1 MDNRKW
7 QAAASATPPADEASP
22 SSGYPTDGNPSTPTP
37 ATIPGARWFHQ
48 VGEEI
53 RAVIAAA
60 GLTPDSTVLTQLR
73 DAIQAMIVGAQ
84 KAVIVNGVTFEAS
97 VADGEAVRWDSGNSR
112 FDEAIADGTAN
123 NRAVGIA
130 DVTNSRVYLYGECPL
145 FSGLTPGSRYYLDAS
160 TAGAITATAP
170 ADAVQIGIAKS
181 ATVLWVDVDAVAA
194 VRTRLTGALTLY
206 VATTGS
212 DSNNGLSAGSP
223 FLTIQKAW
231 NVLHGGYDL
240 AGYTATIQLAD
251 GAYNAGL
258 LAKGLICGQ
267 VSEASVV
274 VKGNSGNSAAVT
286 VAVTGGVDFY
296 AQSGA
301 SFTVSNLTLGGGI
314 GLAALGNNSRISG
327 GAGLVFAACASAHIY
342 SVYGGLVQ
350 VSGNYTITGG
360 STSHWVVVG
369 GYILAQ
375 GLTIT
380 LTGTPGFSISFAN
393 STSAGLITADTN
405 TFTGSA
411 TGARYGAQTNGVIN
425 TNGAGAS
432 YLPGNAAGTTATGGV
447 YA

>member
-170 ADAVQIGIAKS
+170 TDAVQIGIAKS
-181 ATVLWVDVDAVAA
+181 ATVLWVDVDA
-194 VRTRLTGALTLY
+194 
-206 VATTGS
+206 
-212 DSNNGLSAGSP
+212 
-223 FLTIQKAW
+223 
-231 NVLHGGYDL
+231 
-240 AGYTATIQLAD
+240 
-251 GAYNAGL
+251 
-258 LAKGLICGQ
+258 
-267 VSEASVV
+267 
-274 VKGNSGNSAAVT
+274 
-286 VAVTGGVDFY
+286 
-296 AQSGA
+296 
-301 SFTVSNLTLGGGI
+301 
-314 GLAALGNNSRISG
+314 
-327 GAGLVFAACASAHIY
+327 AGLVDASETVKGVMEIATAAEAQAFTANKAIDGAKLAAALQGANQSLGGTGY
-342 SVYGGLVQ
+342 QKLPGGLILQWGQYTFSSSSTANVTFPIAFPNA
-350 VSGNYTITGG
+350 VFLAAPWNANTTNLIASSSVTTSGCVMNAPSSIT
-360 STSHWVVVG
+360 TS
-369 GYILAQ
+369 GYY
-375 GLTIT
+375 
-380 LTGTPGFSISFAN
+380 FAL
-393 STSAGLITADTN
+393 G
-405 TFTGSA
+405 
-411 TGARYGAQTNGVIN
+411 R
-425 TNGAGAS
+425 
-432 YLPGNAAGTTATGGV
+432 
-447 YA
+447 

>member
-170 ADAVQIGIAKS
+170 TDRIAIGIAKS
-181 ATVLWVDVDAVAA
+181 ATTLWVDVDADPAQTGVEVGSIVYVPANAA
-194 VRTRLTGALTLY
+194 PTGYIKANGALVSRTTYAALWAY
-206 VATTGS
+206 AQASGNLAASDGAWVAGKFSPGDGSTTFRIPDLRAEFIRGWDDGRGVDSGRAIGTAQADDLKAHTHTGGVSGS
-212 DSNNGLSAGSP
+212 
-223 FLTIQKAW
+223 
-231 NVLHGGYDL
+231 
-240 AGYTATIQLAD
+240 AGYTA
-251 GAYNAGL
+251 GA
-258 LAKGLICGQ
+258 
-267 VSEASVV
+267 AS
-274 VKGNSGNSAAVT
+274 SAFVTPT
-286 VAVTGGVDFY
+286 VATGSTGGTETRPRNI
-296 AQSGA
+296 A
-301 SFTVSNLTLGGGI
+301 LLGCI
-314 GLAALGNNSRISG
+314 K
-327 GAGLVFAACASAHIY
+327 Y
-342 SVYGGLVQ
+342 
-350 VSGNYTITGG
+350 
-360 STSHWVVVG
+360 
-369 GYILAQ
+369 
-375 GLTIT
+375 
-380 LTGTPGFSISFAN
+380 
-393 STSAGLITADTN
+393 
-405 TFTGSA
+405 
-411 TGARYGAQTNGVIN
+411 
-425 TNGAGAS
+425 
-432 YLPGNAAGTTATGGV
+432 
-447 YA
+447 

>member
-84 KAVIVNGVTFEAS
+84 KAVIINGVTFEAS

-170 ADAVQIGIAKS
+170 TDAVQIGIAKS
-181 ATVLWVDVDAVAA
+181 ATVLWVDVDVAQA
-194 VRTRLTGALTLY
+194 PPAQTLI
-206 VATTGS
+206 VS
-212 DSNNGLSAGSP
+212 D
-223 FLTIQKAW
+223 QKAQ
-231 NVLHGGYDL
+231 G
-240 AGYTATIQLAD
+240 TAA
-251 GAYNAGL
+251 
-258 LAKGLICGQ
+258 
-267 VSEASVV
+267 
-274 VKGNSGNSAAVT
+274 
-286 VAVTGGVDFY
+286 
-296 AQSGA
+296 
-301 SFTVSNLTLGGGI
+301 
-314 GLAALGNNSRISG
+314 
-327 GAGLVFAACASAHIY
+327 
-342 SVYGGLVQ
+342 
-350 VSGNYTITGG
+350 GG
-360 STSHWVVVG
+360 SSVG
-369 GYILAQ
+369 VQTRTLNTVDKN
-375 GLTIT
+375 TI
-380 LTGTPGFSISFAN
+380 
-393 STSAGLITADTN
+393 
-405 TFTGSA
+405 
-411 TGARYGAQTNGVIN
+411 
-425 TNGAGAS
+425 AGAS
-432 YLPGNAAGTTATGGV
+432 VSSNQITLPAGTYRVFAQVPAINVNAHRAHLYNVTDSAVSILGTCENATAPATSDSVETWSEIIGDITIAATKVFEIRHYTGGAEATHGLGV
-447 YA
+447 AMNISGYVEQYTKVVIDRR